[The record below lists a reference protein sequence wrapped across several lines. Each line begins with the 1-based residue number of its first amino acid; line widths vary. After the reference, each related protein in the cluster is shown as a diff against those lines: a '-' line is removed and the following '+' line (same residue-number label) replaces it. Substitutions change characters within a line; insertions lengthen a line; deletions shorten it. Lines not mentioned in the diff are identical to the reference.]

1 VLQPKISTRLRS
13 SRPKRAASF
22 IFLTAY
28 VHFVLGQKQQLGFG
42 LKTMMVS
49 MGSTLLV
56 PLASFIFP
64 SALK

>member
-1 VLQPKISTRLRS
+1 
-13 SRPKRAASF
+13 
-22 IFLTAY
+22 
-28 VHFVLGQKQQLGFG
+28 VLGQKQQLGFG